1 MESDQDL
8 VERANAGSADAYAAL
23 FARHWPTT
31 WKAAF
36 AVTGRRELADDA
48 AQDAFIR
55 AATELTQF
63 DPRRPFGPWIARI
76 AVNRAVDS
84 WRRDRRLRP
93 FAEAEMDSLDASEEG
108 IGDLQ
113 GAVRALPAERR
124 LIVVLHF
131 FLGFSIEETATI
143 AGVPTGT
150 AASRLSRS
158 LSALRETLKDAHYA

>member
-1 MESDQDL
+1 METDRTL

-23 FARHWPTT
+23 FARHWSTT

-55 AATELTQF
+55 AAAELRQF
-63 DPRRPFGPWIARI
+63 DPERPFGPWIARI

-93 FAEAEMDSLDASEEG
+93 FAEADMELLEPSEENN
-108 IGDLQ
+108 DLQ

-131 FLGFSIEETATI
+131 FLGFSIEETAAI

-158 LSALRETLKDAHYA
+158 LTALRETLKDANYA